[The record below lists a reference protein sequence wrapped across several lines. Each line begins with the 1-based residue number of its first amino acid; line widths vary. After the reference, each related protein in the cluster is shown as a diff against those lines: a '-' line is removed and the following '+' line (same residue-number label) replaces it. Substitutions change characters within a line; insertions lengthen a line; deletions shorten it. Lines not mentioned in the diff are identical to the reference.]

1 MSSRVG
7 ALSGRSEPA
16 VLVPGLRQ
24 LALRTRALA
33 AWAGDGSRA
42 DDELLPEQMTI
53 GSRAGGEHVPSRCRT
68 DPQGT
73 GTVAAGRREHPSQ
86 RWSGAVPPMGAGASA
101 PAPCIR
107 PANPAPARLSCLP
120 ACPGRPA
127 LLGCRPFCL
136 PTCPGWPALLAC
148 RLSCLPAGLP
158 RPTCP
163 ACLPTLLPADPSAC
177 RPAPAGLPCLP
188 AGSPACRPAPAGLPC
203 LPGRP
208 GTLSS
213 RSGHRARGLQLRH
226 QVIRVVQLGTI
237 LI

>member
-33 AWAGDGSRA
+33 AWAGAGSRA

-53 GSRAGGEHVPSRCRT
+53 ASRAGGEHVPSRCRA

-73 GTVAAGRREHPSQ
+73 GTVAAARRESPEP
-86 RWSGAVPPMGAGASA
+86 AVERR
-101 PAPCIR
+101 R
-107 PANPAPARLSCLP
+107 PADGCGRKRTRTLHPAAESCACPALLP
-120 ACPGRPA
+120 AC
-127 LLGCRPFCL
+127 
-136 PTCPGWPALLAC
+136 W
-148 RLSCLPAGLP
+148 LP

-163 ACLPTLLPADPSAC
+163 ACLPALL
-177 RPAPAGLPCLP
+177 PAGLPRLACPACLPALLP
-188 AGSPACRPAPAGLPC
+188 AGSPACRPAPAGLAC

-226 QVIRVVQLGTI
+226 QVIRVVQLGTF